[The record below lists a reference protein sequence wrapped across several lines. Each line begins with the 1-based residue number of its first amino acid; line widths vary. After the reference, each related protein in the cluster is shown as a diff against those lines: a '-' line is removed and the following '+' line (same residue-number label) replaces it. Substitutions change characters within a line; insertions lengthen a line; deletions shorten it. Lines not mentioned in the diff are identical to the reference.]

1 MRNEQLLRDCQ
12 EKRRTTW
19 LFPEGGCP
27 WFQPSLS
34 GISRREQ
41 PQEKKSL
48 CGEDVN
54 MSVLLKTDRNKL
66 NGQKT
71 YLTTYLLTY
80 LTCPPDPGE
89 SANSTIDDGN
99 SARRTSNGNRVLE
112 VFFVFVGLVLVLVS
126 FSFCF
131 GLVWFSFWFLVFD
144 RHTHSF
150 THTRVTHLWD

>member
-1 MRNEQLLRDCQ
+1 
-12 EKRRTTW
+12 
-19 LFPEGGCP
+19 
-27 WFQPSLS
+27 
-34 GISRREQ
+34 
-41 PQEKKSL
+41 
-48 CGEDVN
+48 

-112 VFFVFVGLVLVLVS
+112 VFFVFVGLVLVS

-131 GLVWFSFWFLVFD
+131 GLVFD

-150 THTRVTHLWD
+150 THTHLSDTPLRLEPTSPHCWAASISTGPSSALRSRGTRLEQESAVISSRISGFKPTSHHNASTYKISTSPLR